1 MTYAKVF
8 QREVFFIETVSNTN
22 CNRERKQM
30 LIIFEITT
38 QKNCDQLE
46 GTLWLKGNEQY
57 NVCVYPEARS
67 LTMHIVWRFTN
78 YQGKWSLSPEGVDET
93 VSSVVKSTIQGYV
106 EEQFRLFLCFFF
118 LDDVVV
124 GGQRGLFI
132 TIAVSLSFFF
142 FFPAEQAGRG
152 AGKLSLE
159 GVNKRQ
165 FLSSK
170 WAH

>member
-30 LIIFEITT
+30 LIIFEIT
-38 QKNCDQLE
+38 DQLE
-46 GTLWLKGNEQY
+46 GTLWLKANEQY

-67 LTMHIVWRFTN
+67 LTIHIVWRFTN

-93 VSSVVKSTIQGYV
+93 VSSVVKSTIQGHV
-106 EEQFRLFLCFFF
+106 EEQFSLFLCFI

-132 TIAVSLSFFF
+132 TIAVSLSLFFF
-142 FFPAEQAGRG
+142 FQQSRLDAVLGNSAQGG
-152 AGKLSLE
+152 
-159 GVNKRQ
+159 
-165 FLSSK
+165 
-170 WAH
+170 